1 MNDYK
6 KPVEITT
13 VHIDGYTRFCLSAI
27 VVLLTVLIVG
37 LWANGPISD
46 VSDASAAAKSPKSGS
61 SSTLTLLD
69 ARSQRVGTLK
79 AAQKT
84 NKQLDKIIALLKSGE
99 IRVSIAGEGKEK
111 EGLKNARKRPKK

>member
-6 KPVEITT
+6 KPAEITT

-37 LWANGPISD
+37 LWANGPASD
-46 VSDASAAAKSPKSGS
+46 VSDASAAAKSPKSN
-61 SSTLTLLD
+61 STLNLID
-69 ARSQRVGTLK
+69 ARAQRVGTMK

-84 NKQLDKIIALLKSGE
+84 NKQLDEIITLLKSGE
-99 IRVSIAGEGKEK
+99 IRVAISGEGKGK
-111 EGLKNARKRPKK
+111 EGSKNARKRSKK

>member
-6 KPVEITT
+6 KAAEITT

-27 VVLLTVLIVG
+27 VVLLTVLIIG
-37 LWANGPISD
+37 LWANGPASD
-46 VSDASAAAKSPKSGS
+46 VSDASAAAKAPKSS
-61 SSTLTLLD
+61 SSTLNLLD
-69 ARSQRVGTLK
+69 ARAQRVGTLK

-99 IRVSIAGEGKEK
+99 IRVSIADEGKKK
-111 EGLKNARKRPKK
+111 EAPKNVRKLPKK

>member
-6 KPVEITT
+6 KPAEITT

-37 LWANGPISD
+37 LWANGPASD
-46 VSDASAAAKSPKSGS
+46 VSDASAAAKAPKSS
-61 SSTLTLLD
+61 SSTLNLLD
-69 ARSQRVGTLK
+69 ARAQRVGTLK

-84 NKQLDKIIALLKSGE
+84 NKQLDQIIALLKSGE
-99 IRVSIAGEGKEK
+99 IRVSVAEAGKKK
-111 EGLKNARKRPKK
+111 EGLKNARKLPKK

>member
-6 KPVEITT
+6 KPADVTT

-27 VVLLTVLIVG
+27 VVLLTILIVG
-37 LWANGPISD
+37 LWANGPASD
-46 VSDASAAAKSPKSGS
+46 VSDASAAAKESKSGR
-61 SSTLTLLD
+61 STLNLID
-69 ARSQRVGTLK
+69 ARAQRVGTLK

>member
-6 KPVEITT
+6 KPADVTT
-13 VHIDGYTRFCLSAI
+13 VHVDGYTRFCLSAI

-37 LWANGPISD
+37 LWANGPASD
-46 VSDASAAAKSPKSGS
+46 VSDASAAAKSSARSGR
-61 SSTLTLLD
+61 STLNLID
-69 ARSQRVGTLK
+69 ARAQRVGTLK

-84 NKQLDKIIALLKSGE
+84 NKQLDKIITLLKSGE

-111 EGLKNARKRPKK
+111 EGLKNARKRPQK